1 MKTNKSKLVIYK
13 VDKNDVEL
21 EVSLWKDSIWLNQAQ
36 IADLFDIDR
45 TVITKHLGNIF
56 QTKELNKKTVCAIF
70 AHTAADGKKY
80 QTQFFNLDV
89 VISVGYRVNS
99 KKATQFRIWATKVL
113 RQHIL
118 QGYTIN
124 EKRLLDVQSRFN
136 ELQGVIAFLQS
147 KANKINSGSQ
157 ELELLDL
164 LADYSKT
171 MSLLSEYDKGM
182 LAKPKGKKDKYKLKY
197 LICQKIISG
206 MKKKLVEEKEAG
218 NLFGN
223 EIGRKLEAII
233 ENLYQTFDKKDLYKC
248 IEEKAA
254 NLIYLIIKDHPF
266 SDGNKRIASYL
277 FVYFLDRND
286 YLFRESGEKKI
297 NDNALVALALLIA
310 ESDPSEKDVLI
321 KIIVNLITGN

>member
-1 MKTNKSKLVIYK
+1 
-13 VDKNDVEL
+13 
-21 EVSLWKDSIWLNQAQ
+21 
-36 IADLFDIDR
+36 
-45 TVITKHLGNIF
+45 
-56 QTKELNKKTVCAIF
+56 
-70 AHTAADGKKY
+70 
-80 QTQFFNLDV
+80 
-89 VISVGYRVNS
+89 VNS

-164 LADYSKT
+164 LVDYSKT
-171 MSLLSEYDKGM
+171 MSLLGKYDKGA
-182 LAKPKGKKDKYKLKY
+182 LVKPKGKKAKHKLKY
-197 LICQKIISG
+197 LVCQKIISS
-206 MKKKLVEEKEAG
+206 MKEELIKDKEVVD
-218 NLFGN
+218 LFGN
-223 EIGRKLEAII
+223 EVNKKLDAII
-233 ENLYQTFDKKDLYKC
+233 GSLYQTFDKKELYKS

-254 NLIYLIIKDHPF
+254 NLIYLVIKDHPF

-321 KIIVNLITGN
+321 KIIINLITGN